1 MPEQFPKGSEW
12 RRWDLQTQ
20 TLLDD
25 GYLTLAAYAEELK
38 AAEPKKWQDYVAKVG
53 GEANALLY
61 DSKEYFNNNSTPKKE
76 RCQNYSRNLLAFLEV
91 FNPGLKCIGITDHN
105 YWDDELLDVLVSY
118 SAKANCK
125 IIPGVEINCGGVHT
139 LVFFGSPPYKQP
151 NYSAGIKMFLSDS
164 EIKNPKTGGTL
175 TVSAK
180 GLKEI
185 IDDVNKQNGLVIFP
199 HCNSDNGLFQERT
212 KTDRTFLAELFNH
225 QRMNLLQAQNL
236 ESAVELAEYIKK
248 NANLVSEFSYHISSD
263 ARALKDIGRAD
274 SHGNYLWIKADP
286 TFEGLKQIIYEPE
299 RIFVGPERPERKKSY
314 FLIDHVR
321 FIDNTSNL
329 RFSSEVIEINQNLTT
344 IIGGKS
350 TGKSL
355 LLYYIAKT
363 IDPSEVARRLSIGA
377 LAEYDFDEDPQFNF
391 EVVWADGHKNLL
403 RSPEG
408 PADAESVER
417 KILYVP
423 QKYLNTLSEKRFES
437 REALNRF
444 VLDVILQDE
453 AVREQYE
460 AAESEIKNSARQ
472 IPSKVA
478 DLFLEADDIKR
489 SEEELK
495 QLGDEKGIRNYIKPL
510 QQEVDD
516 IKSKSGFDKAE
527 SEKYENL
534 TAREKEIATALS
546 GLNHDKKTVGNLQTE
561 LVNELKLLTEAVEHF
576 EEFLH
581 DEDIRKVYSGKLKII
596 DSFEPSVRSSITEVT
611 KAIDVKVQTL
621 NDELTKI
628 KGDLTPL
635 LAKVKLQ
642 AELKTKSD
650 AIKAEEKKLNEIGI
664 KKAALKTKKAA
675 YEKKIKQA
683 LDAYREL
690 VGLYDNLRNE
700 FKKFE
705 NRFGQIALRVL
716 VGFKSESF
724 NNEVVAGYINRKDLK
739 RNISESDWGAE
750 YVYVYDPTK
759 HLANID
765 LVFKG
770 LLDGSIAGVKNRSA
784 HDAATKLL
792 DDYFHLDF
800 QIFYKSDAFDKMS
813 PGKKGLVLLQVL
825 VNLSDEEWPILLD
838 QPEDDLDNR
847 SVYEDLVRFLKEK
860 KTKRQIII
868 VTHNPNLVVGADAEE
883 TVVANQSGQEI
894 NRENKKFKFEY
905 VSGSLENSFEL
916 EPGKETAILLQK
928 GIRQHV
934 CEILE
939 GGKEAFL
946 KREQKYDFPASQRRQ

>member
-1 MPEQFPKGSEW
+1 M
-12 RRWDLQTQ
+12 
-20 TLLDD
+20 
-25 GYLTLAAYAEELK
+25 
-38 AAEPKKWQDYVAKVG
+38 
-53 GEANALLY
+53 
-61 DSKEYFNNNSTPKKE
+61 
-76 RCQNYSRNLLAFLEV
+76 
-91 FNPGLKCIGITDHN
+91 
-105 YWDDELLDVLVSY
+105 
-118 SAKANCK
+118 
-125 IIPGVEINCGGVHT
+125 
-139 LVFFGSPPYKQP
+139 
-151 NYSAGIKMFLSDS
+151 
-164 EIKNPKTGGTL
+164 
-175 TVSAK
+175 
-180 GLKEI
+180 
-185 IDDVNKQNGLVIFP
+185 
-199 HCNSDNGLFQERT
+199 
-212 KTDRTFLAELFNH
+212 
-225 QRMNLLQAQNL
+225 
-236 ESAVELAEYIKK
+236 
-248 NANLVSEFSYHISSD
+248 
-263 ARALKDIGRAD
+263 
-274 SHGNYLWIKADP
+274 
-286 TFEGLKQIIYEPE
+286 
-299 RIFVGPERPERKKSY
+299 
-314 FLIDHVR
+314 
-321 FIDNTSNL
+321 
-329 RFSSEVIEINQNLTT
+329 
-344 IIGGKS
+344 
-350 TGKSL
+350 
-355 LLYYIAKT
+355 
-363 IDPSEVARRLSIGA
+363 
-377 LAEYDFDEDPQFNF
+377 
-391 EVVWADGHKNLL
+391 
-403 RSPEG
+403 
-408 PADAESVER
+408 
-417 KILYVP
+417 
-423 QKYLNTLSEKRFES
+423 
-437 REALNRF
+437 
-444 VLDVILQDE
+444 
-453 AVREQYE
+453 
-460 AAESEIKNSARQ
+460 
-472 IPSKVA
+472 
-478 DLFLEADDIKR
+478 
-489 SEEELK
+489 
-495 QLGDEKGIRNYIKPL
+495 
-510 QQEVDD
+510 
-516 IKSKSGFDKAE
+516 
-527 SEKYENL
+527 
-534 TAREKEIATALS
+534 
-546 GLNHDKKTVGNLQTE
+546 GNLQTE

>member
-1 MPEQFPKGSEW
+1 
-12 RRWDLQTQ
+12 
-20 TLLDD
+20 
-25 GYLTLAAYAEELK
+25 
-38 AAEPKKWQDYVAKVG
+38 
-53 GEANALLY
+53 
-61 DSKEYFNNNSTPKKE
+61 
-76 RCQNYSRNLLAFLEV
+76 
-91 FNPGLKCIGITDHN
+91 
-105 YWDDELLDVLVSY
+105 
-118 SAKANCK
+118 
-125 IIPGVEINCGGVHT
+125 
-139 LVFFGSPPYKQP
+139 
-151 NYSAGIKMFLSDS
+151 
-164 EIKNPKTGGTL
+164 
-175 TVSAK
+175 
-180 GLKEI
+180 
-185 IDDVNKQNGLVIFP
+185 
-199 HCNSDNGLFQERT
+199 
-212 KTDRTFLAELFNH
+212 
-225 QRMNLLQAQNL
+225 MNLLQAQNL

-299 RIFVGPERPERKKSY
+299 RMFVGPERPERKKSY

-478 DLFLEADDIKR
+478 DLFLEA
-489 SEEELK
+489 
-495 QLGDEKGIRNYIKPL
+495 
-510 QQEVDD
+510 DD

-784 HDAATKLL
+784 RDAATKLL

-800 QIFYKSDAFDKMS
+800 QIFYKSDAF
-813 PGKKGLVLLQVL
+813 
-825 VNLSDEEWPILLD
+825 
-838 QPEDDLDNR
+838 
-847 SVYEDLVRFLKEK
+847 
-860 KTKRQIII
+860 
-868 VTHNPNLVVGADAEE
+868 
-883 TVVANQSGQEI
+883 
-894 NRENKKFKFEY
+894 
-905 VSGSLENSFEL
+905 
-916 EPGKETAILLQK
+916 
-928 GIRQHV
+928 
-934 CEILE
+934 
-939 GGKEAFL
+939 
-946 KREQKYDFPASQRRQ
+946 